1 MVSQTSDTKLKFEKA
16 YVSQVLQMAKV
27 IINAC
32 NGVQGIKIIEYGTS
46 RAAADLK
53 VKIWARAGMM

>member
-46 RAAADLK
+46 WAAAELK
-53 VKIWARAGMM
+53 GMM